1 MGHAIG
7 QGDARLALGRARRA
21 RRGDELDLQ
30 GVMRGDDDGVAVA
43 AQVGE
48 GQVRGDLGVGRG
60 QGVLDPTGG
69 L

>member
-1 MGHAIG
+1 
-7 QGDARLALGRARRA
+7 
-21 RRGDELDLQ
+21 
-30 GVMRGDDDGVAVA
+30 MRGDDDGVAVA